1 MCILFLQTYLPE
13 TQCLVEVISLIPVR
27 KKWWTRW
34 FEVLTQNANV
44 YVKQYVVLDIAVI
57 STMPKAQSSSQMG
70 DTYSILLTNIVCYSW

>member
-1 MCILFLQTYLPE
+1 MN
-13 TQCLVEVISLIPVR
+13 SIPVR

-44 YVKQYVVLDIAVI
+44 DIELYVVLDIAGI
-57 STMPKAQSSSQMG
+57 STMQKAQSSSQMG